1 MTEEQEK
8 LAESNVRLITYAARQ
23 YAYLPIPFDE
33 RQGIAGLALTKAAIS
48 WKPGSVTFAT
58 WAMRLIQ
65 QEMLMTLRHKR
76 IPCKSLDEPDRN
88 TDGNTP
94 VLNSVPCEDTAQEK
108 LEFSETMEAIK
119 ALPVRQREALML
131 SAYGVN
137 QSEIAK
143 RFGVCQTQVSKYIRR
158 ARETVRARMGAV

>member
-8 LAESNVRLITYAARQ
+8 LAESNVRLIRYAARQ

-48 WKPGSVTFAT
+48 WRPGSAAFST
-58 WAMRLIQ
+58 WAMHIIL
-65 QEMLMTLRHKR
+65 QEMLMSLRHKR
-76 IPCKSLDEPDRN
+76 ITCTSLDEPNRD

-94 VLNSVPCEDTAQEK
+94 ILDSVPCDDVAHET
-108 LEFSETMEAIK
+108 LEFHETMEIIK
-119 ALPVRQREALML
+119 ALPTRQRESLML

-137 QSEIAK
+137 QTEIAK
-143 RFGVCQTQVSKYIRR
+143 RFGVSQTQVSKYIRR
-158 ARETVRARMGAV
+158 ARETVRVRMGAV